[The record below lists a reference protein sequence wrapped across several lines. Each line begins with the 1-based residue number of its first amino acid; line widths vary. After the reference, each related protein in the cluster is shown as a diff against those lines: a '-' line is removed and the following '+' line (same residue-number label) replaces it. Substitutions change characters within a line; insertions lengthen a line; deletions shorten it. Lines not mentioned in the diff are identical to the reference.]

1 MSPTHHIA
9 IASSSE
15 PKAPP
20 IAKRP
25 LYSGTFTLKGLGIDD
40 IAPRVQRLLFER
52 IGERRASWTAREVS
66 GSRSPEGVTN
76 YITWEIEWE
85 AWEWEYQS

>member
-1 MSPTHHIA
+1 MSTTPHIA
-9 IASSSE
+9 IASSTE

-25 LYSGTFTLKGLGIDD
+25 PYSGSFRVNGLGIDD
-40 IAPRVQRLLFER
+40 ITPKVQRLLFER

-66 GSRSPEGVTN
+66 GSRSAEGVTT